1 MNSGYSSCVGYPE
14 QKDGHEC
21 KKKDPCRIIFITD
34 NAVVFNRFR
43 EDGMQAGET
52 DAPKK
57 PGMDIRRKRML
68 ILAGIIVAGIII
80 TAVAASII
88 FQVPEN
94 SKNPANPSVTM
105 SAPPHPTRS
114 LTPRQSS
121 DVPVQETQ
129 RNPVDFVLLPGVQT
143 SCGLTCRQLDAT
155 ITNSGYETA
164 HDVCITVALHNSRNE
179 VINLNG
185 EAAIRRCVGD
195 IAGGQSKTEPITIN
209 ADCGLF
215 ASRCIG
221 GALTLQTRVT
231 SVEKTIQFPDQLI
244 AV

>member
-1 MNSGYSSCVGYPE
+1 
-14 QKDGHEC
+14 
-21 KKKDPCRIIFITD
+21 
-34 NAVVFNRFR
+34 
-43 EDGMQAGET
+43 MQAAES
-52 DAPKK
+52 DVPKK
-57 PGMDIRRKRML
+57 PGMHIPQKRML
-68 ILAGIIVAGIII
+68 ILAGIVVAGIII
-80 TAVAASII
+80 AAIAASII

-94 SKNPANPSVTM
+94 NKNPANPSVTM
-105 SAPPHPTRS
+105 SASPHPTTQHPIRS
-114 LTPRQSS
+114 QTPRQSS
-121 DVPVQETQ
+121 DVTVQETQ
-129 RNPVDFVLLPGVQT
+129 RNPVDFILQPGEQT

-185 EAAIRRCVGD
+185 EASIRRCVGD

-215 ASRCIG
+215 ASKCIG
-221 GALTLQTRVT
+221 ETLTLQTRVT

>member
-1 MNSGYSSCVGYPE
+1 
-14 QKDGHEC
+14 
-21 KKKDPCRIIFITD
+21 
-34 NAVVFNRFR
+34 
-43 EDGMQAGET
+43 MQAGGS

-57 PGMDIRRKRML
+57 PGMHIPQNRMV
-68 ILAGIIVAGIII
+68 ILAGIVVAIII
-80 TAVAASII
+80 IAAIAGSII

-94 SKNPANPSVTM
+94 GKNPANPLVTITA
-105 SAPPHPTRS
+105 SPHPTTQYPIRS
-114 LTPRQSS
+114 QTPRPSPG
-121 DVPVQETQ
+121 VTVQETQ
-129 RNPVDFVLLPGVQT
+129 RIPVDFILLPGEQT

-185 EAAIRRCVGD
+185 EASIRRCVGD
-195 IAGGQSKTEPITIN
+195 IAGGQSRTEPITIN

-215 ASRCIG
+215 ASKCIG
-221 GALTLQTRVT
+221 ETLTMQTRVT
-231 SVEKTIQFPDQLI
+231 SVEKTIRFPDQLI